1 MKLYVPGRES
11 DKRVRILI
19 KLTKITSND
28 IIAALRA
35 HLVKGW
41 TEELAAYTYDVDI
54 SNLKRAL
61 RRINDVIGL
70 HNQLSDLNLTEQ
82 GKLTPTQLRLK
93 EAVDNC
99 NHSAYF
105 IAKKSKVDP
114 EATKNERYP
123 SLSSHPKTKRIL
135 HLLRAT
141 TSRHSRT

>member
-114 EATKNERYP
+114 EKLWQWITGAHEPRGKLIVEKVLDTIYELN
-123 SLSSHPKTKRIL
+123 LGQ
-135 HLLRAT
+135 
-141 TSRHSRT
+141 